1 MKSKIFG
8 GVLLI
13 VGTCLGAGM
22 LALPLVTAAGGFVHS
37 LWLFL
42 GIWLLT
48 VFAAFLI
55 LEVNLW
61 CPEDSNLISM
71 ARATLGWPGQMVTWL
86 VYLLLLYCLLS
97 AYISGGS
104 DLLHSIFSAF
114 HLQTAVWFDSVLFT
128 FLLSLI
134 VYRDIAT
141 VDWANR
147 TLMVVKMTAY
157 LALVILIVPHVHV
170 QYLEGGHYA
179 LLSGAVMVVITA
191 FGYSIIIPSLRR
203 YFDGNVNA
211 LRLTIALGSVA
222 ALLCYLFWDFVV
234 QGSLM
239 TQGEMGLIHMAVSGH
254 ATSQLTS
261 ALSVQLGSAV
271 ISEAAHVFTAVCVTT
286 SFLGVALCL
295 SDFLT
300 DGMRMGRRGWQRFLV
315 IVTTFLPP
323 LLLVL
328 IFPGA
333 FISGLRYA
341 GIFCVF
347 LLLLVPALMVWS
359 GRYIKKMAVGYQV
372 WGGGFALLLAALA
385 SIALLIYGARHL
397 L

>member
-1 MKSKIFG
+1 MKGKILG

-22 LALPLVTAAGGFVHS
+22 LALPLVTAAGGFGHS

-42 GIWLLT
+42 GVWLLT

-71 ARATLGWPGQMVTWL
+71 ARSTLGWPGQVVTWL
-86 VYLLLLYCLLS
+86 VYLLLLYSLLS

-114 HLQTAVWFDSVLFT
+114 HLKTATWFDSVLFT
-128 FLLSLI
+128 GLLGAI

-147 TLMVVKMTAY
+147 TLMAIKMSAY
-157 LALVILIVPHVHV
+157 LMLVVLIMPHVHV
-170 QYLEGGHYA
+170 KYLAGGHYA
-179 LLSGAVMVVITA
+179 LLSGAIMVVITA

-203 YFDGNVNA
+203 YFDSNVNA
-211 LRLTIALGSVA
+211 LRLTIALGSIA
-222 ALLCYLFWDFVV
+222 ALLCYLFWDFSV

-239 TQGEMGLIHMAVSGH
+239 TLGETGLIHMAASGH
-254 ATSQLTS
+254 ATSELTR
-261 ALSVQLGSAV
+261 ALSVQLGSAA
-271 ISEAAHVFTAVCVTT
+271 ISDAAHVFTAVCITT

-300 DGMRMGRRGWQRFLV
+300 DGMRMKRGGWQRGLV
-315 IVTTFLPP
+315 IVTTLLPP
-323 LLLVL
+323 LCLVL
-328 IFPGA
+328 ISPGT

-341 GIFCVF
+341 GVFCVL

-359 GRYIKKMAVGYQV
+359 GRYVKKMATGYQV
-372 WGGGFALLLAALA
+372 WGGGFALSLAMIA
-385 SIALLIYGARHL
+385 SVALLIYGVGHL